1 MKLPN
6 LLLVGAMKGGSTSL
20 YDDLSNIAEIFMSV
34 EKEPHSLQD
43 KSILSERGLDE
54 YSSLFKNSSSEIWR
68 GEGSTGYTKMPAS
81 KGTAKIAKQVLG
93 SKIKIIYIIREPVS
107 RAISH
112 HQYMYTRYKT
122 GSVDFNED
130 VLYRNELVDYSKYFY
145 QISPWIKEF
154 GSENIKIIT
163 LERYSENKNECLSE
177 ICQFLGLDY
186 KISKNAA
193 ERKNVTSS
201 MRIIPPVIQKFTDTR
216 IYIKILRPTIIKSLG
231 GRSLSFIRNKLRKYN
246 AIEFPR
252 VNSKTHQIVWEKVK
266 DDVNELKYIVNSRD
280 LVYINKWMS
289 H

>member
-6 LLLVGAMKGGSTSL
+6 LLLVGAMKGGSSSL
-20 YDDLSNIAEIFMSV
+20 YDDLSNIHEIFMSA

-43 KSILSERGLDE
+43 KGILSEKGLE
-54 YSSLFKNSSSEIWR
+54 QYGSLFKNSSSEIWR

-112 HQYMYTRYKT
+112 HKYLYTRYKA
-122 GSVDFNED
+122 GSVNFNKD
-130 VLYRNELVDYSKYFY
+130 VLYRNELVDYSMYFY

-154 GSENIKIIT
+154 GLENIKIIT

-186 KISKNAA
+186 NIGKDTA
-193 ERKNVTSS
+193 EMKNVTSS
-201 MRIIPPVIQKFTDTR
+201 MRVIPPVIQKFTDTP
-216 IYIKILRPTIIKSLG
+216 IYIKTLRPIIIKFLG
-231 GRSLSFIRNKLRKYN
+231 GNILSFMRSKLRKSTS
-246 AIEFPR
+246 IEFYK
-252 VNSKTHQIVWEKVK
+252 VNSTTKDFVWKKIEA
-266 DDVNELKYIVNSRD
+266 DVNKLKTIVNSRD
-280 LVYINKWMS
+280 LIYLNKWDR